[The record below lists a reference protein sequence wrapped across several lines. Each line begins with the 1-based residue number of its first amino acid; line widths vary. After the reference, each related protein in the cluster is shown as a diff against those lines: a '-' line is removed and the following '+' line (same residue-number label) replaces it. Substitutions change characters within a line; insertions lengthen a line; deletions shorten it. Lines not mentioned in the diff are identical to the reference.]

1 MKEFEHILECL
12 KLQKKGTAGDKQ
24 GIFDIS
30 NKERI
35 GKSEVSLC
43 GFIPTPFF
51 DLPNQENR
59 EIGLLFDAKPVADPG
74 FPRGGTPTPTG
85 ARQLIFDKFFPNFSR
100 PLSPYQILH

>member
-35 GKSEVSLC
+35 GKSEVSFCFGSFLY
-43 GFIPTPFF
+43 PSS
-51 DLPNQENR
+51 
-59 EIGLLFDAKPVADPG
+59 
-74 FPRGGTPTPTG
+74 
-85 ARQLIFDKFFPNFSR
+85 SR
-100 PLSPYQILH
+100 SPEWRD

>member
-35 GKSEVSLC
+35 GKSEV
-43 GFIPTPFF
+43 GFCWFIALPLSPL
-51 DLPNQENR
+51 DLLNR
-59 EIGLLFDAKPVADPG
+59 EIRWSSWSKTNNDLFLNKRNTTPPLRQPYILPK
-74 FPRGGTPTPTG
+74 FP
-85 ARQLIFDKFFPNFSR
+85 QLKR
-100 PLSPYQILH
+100 

>member
-35 GKSEVSLC
+35 GKSEV
-43 GFIPTPFF
+43 GFYWFIA
-51 DLPNQENR
+51 LP
-59 EIGLLFDAKPVADPG
+59 
-74 FPRGGTPTPTG
+74 
-85 ARQLIFDKFFPNFSR
+85 S
-100 PLSPYQILH
+100 PLSIS